1 MVAEGTSRRA
11 GVSSQEEV
19 ATAAEVPDPDKA
31 APSFRESFKEYLDRR
46 ILIIFVFGMASG
58 FPWVL
63 WGSAMTA
70 WLKESGLT
78 RSAIGVFGTVAAAYS
93 THFLWA
99 PFVDRLPFPILSRIF
114 GQRRGWILG
123 MQVPLALATAAIA
136 FTHPADSVK
145 WTGVLALAI

>member
-1 MVAEGTSRRA
+1 MSEQLA
-11 GVSSQEEV
+11 
-19 ATAAEVPDPDKA
+19 ATDADAPDPDRA

-46 ILIIFVFGMASG
+46 ILTIFIFGMASG

-93 THFLWA
+93 
-99 PFVDRLPFPILSRIF
+99 VRELPED
-114 GQRRGWILG
+114 
-123 MQVPLALATAAIA
+123 T
-136 FTHPADSVK
+136 
-145 WTGVLALAI
+145 